1 MLLGE
6 VRGLLLGPYKIVQQA
21 AALWGGP
28 DCGFVSRP
36 SQEDWS
42 CPRALRLGPAAG
54 AADGRSED
62 DARGHAGLETLL
74 ISAFSDAVDKIT
86 EDQRGRIMDM
96 AKMINP
102 DGGNAGKA
110 EGE

>member
-1 MLLGE
+1 ML
-6 VRGLLLGPYKIVQQA
+6 
-21 AALWGGP
+21 
-28 DCGFVSRP
+28 
-36 SQEDWS
+36 EDI
-42 CPRALRLGPAAG
+42 R
-54 AADGRSED
+54 
-62 DARGHAGLETLL
+62 LETLL

-102 DGGNAGKA
+102 DGGNAG